1 MLGVS
6 LGKAFNR
13 KGLVMAE
20 AALKEKIVQAV
31 AASFAAQTKFI
42 ADVVR
47 IPSRRGREA
56 PAQDLMAAAM
66 AKRGLS
72 VDRWKIEI
80 DDIKT
85 MRGFSPVN
93 VSYDDAWNVVGALRA
108 AHPKGRSLILN
119 GHIDV
124 VPEGPL
130 DMWTSPPYE
139 PRVADG
145 WLYGRGGGD
154 MKAGLV
160 SCLFALD
167 ALKAIGLCPTADVF
181 VQSVVEEECTGNGAL
196 ACLQRGYRADAAL
209 IPEPTNETYTSA
221 QVGVMWF
228 QVKVRGVPVHVLRA
242 DAGANA
248 IESAFR
254 LIQALRGLEE
264 EWNKRKMHDQ
274 HFADH
279 HHPINFNVGKIAGG
293 DWASSVPAWCE
304 FDMRVGTFPDQDL
317 AEARREIEACIKQ
330 AANKDP
336 FLRNMAPEIVY
347 NGFQA
352 EGFVLKGAEEPLKVL
367 DSAHRAIFG
376 AALKPVASTG
386 TADARFFGL
395 YADIPAIVY
404 GPVAE
409 NIHGFDERVDLQS
422 TLKVTQAMAVFIADW
437 CGVEPIS

>member
-1 MLGVS
+1 MSANLD
-6 LGKAFNR
+6 
-13 KGLVMAE
+13 
-20 AALKEKIVQAV
+20 AALKDRIVAAV
-31 AASFAAQTKFI
+31 AANFDAQAKFTTEL
-42 ADVVR
+42 VR

-56 PAQDLMAAAM
+56 PAQDVMAAAM
-66 AKRGLS
+66 GRRGLS

-85 MRGFSPVN
+85 MRGFSPV
-93 VSYDDAWNVVGALRA
+93 SIAYDDAWNVVGAWRA
-108 AHPKGRSLILN
+108 PQPKGRSLILN

-139 PRVADG
+139 PRLADG

-160 SCLFALD
+160 SCLYALD
-167 ALKAIGLCPTADVF
+167 ALKAIGLRPTADVF

-196 ACLQRGYRADAAL
+196 ACLQRGYRAQAAL
-209 IPEPTNETYTSA
+209 IPEPTNQTYTSA

-228 QVKVRGVPVHVLRA
+228 QVRVRGVPVHVLRA
-242 DAGANA
+242 DSGANA

-264 EWNKRKMHDQ
+264 QWNQRKSHDP

-304 FDMRVGTFPDQDL
+304 FDMRVGLFPGQDL
-317 AEARREIEACIKQ
+317 AQARREIEACIKQ
-330 AANKDP
+330 AADQDS
-336 FLRNMAPEIVY
+336 FLRNMPPEVVY

-352 EGFVLKGAEEPLKVL
+352 EGYVLRGAEEPLEVL
-367 DSAHRAIFG
+367 DGAHRAIFG
-376 AALKPVASTG
+376 TALKPVPSTG
-386 TADARFFGL
+386 TTDARFFGL

-409 NIHGFDERVDLQS
+409 NIHGFDERVSLES
-422 TLKVTQAMAVFIADW
+422 VLKVTQAMALFVAQW
-437 CGVEPIS
+437 CGVEKAT

>member
-1 MLGVS
+1 MLDG
-6 LGKAFNR
+6 
-13 KGLVMAE
+13 
-20 AALKEKIVQAV
+20 ALRDRIVAAV
-31 AASFAAQTKFI
+31 AANFDAQVKFI
-42 ADVVR
+42 ADLVR
-47 IPSRRGREA
+47 IPSCRGREA
-56 PAQDLMAAAM
+56 PAQDFMAAAM
-66 AKRGLS
+66 GRRALN
-72 VDRWKIEI
+72 VDRWKVEI
-80 DDIKT
+80 DDIKG
-85 MRGFSPVN
+85 MRGFSPVSI
-93 VSYDDAWNVVGALRA
+93 SYDDAWNVVGAWRA
-108 AHPKGRSLILN
+108 PTPKGRSLVLN

-139 PRVADG
+139 PRVSDG

-160 SCLFALD
+160 SCLYALD
-167 ALKAIGLCPTADVF
+167 ALKAVGLRPTADVF
-181 VQSVVEEECTGNGAL
+181 VQSVIEEECTGNGAL
-196 ACLQRGYRADAAL
+196 ACLQRGYRAQAAL
-209 IPEPTNETYTSA
+209 IPEPTNQTYTSA

-242 DAGANA
+242 DSGANA

-264 EWNKRKMHDQ
+264 QWNLRKSRDP

-304 FDMRVGTFPDQDL
+304 FDMRVGLFPGQDL
-317 AEARREIEACIKQ
+317 AEARREIEACIRQ
-330 AANKDP
+330 AANQDS
-336 FLRNMAPEIVY
+336 FLRNMPPEVVY

-352 EGFVLKGAEEPLKVL
+352 EGYVLRGAEEPLAVL
-367 DSAHRAIFG
+367 DGAHRAIFG
-376 AALKPVASTG
+376 EALKPVPSTG
-386 TADARFFGL
+386 TTDARFFGL

-409 NIHGFDERVDLQS
+409 NIHGFDERVSLQS
-422 TLKVTQAMAVFIADW
+422 TLKVTQAMALFVAEW
-437 CGVEPIS
+437 CGVEPAA